1 MLFQEKQSQQAVLEA
16 QMGEY
21 CVVLRRNMRIR
32 NRRARALL
40 EKPVALG
47 GAINR
52 YYDKPLQTVTVILV
66 TGYEQEDKSGEDFR
80 EDDGGM
86 LDNYSDDEYLNTL
99 LILFL

>member
-1 MLFQEKQSQQAVLEA
+1 
-16 QMGEY
+16 
-21 CVVLRRNMRIR
+21 
-32 NRRARALL
+32 L

-47 GAINR
+47 GGINR
-52 YYDKPLQTVTVILV
+52 YYDQPLQTVTVILV